1 MKIVKQKLYCYV
13 DETGQDT
20 YGEKFIVVSIV
31 VADEREKVFDLL
43 EEAEVKSGKTKRKWI
58 KTRSAERDKYLK
70 LALPQSKLKGK
81 IFYRIFHNSKEYE
94 DLMVLVIAQAINLYI
109 ERNGFSDYKATV
121 VIDGLKVTEAKRVA
135 KSLRLLGIKTRRV
148 RGEKDESNALLRLA
162 DALAGLI
169 READEGNKNYDKL
182 VNKLQK
188 EKVVNELLA

>member
-1 MKIVKQKLYCYV
+1 MKQKLYCYV

-31 VADEREKVFDLL
+31 VANEREKVFDLL
-43 EEAEVKSGKTKRKWI
+43 EEAEIKSGKTKRKWI
-58 KTRSAERDKYLK
+58 KTRSDERDKYLK

-81 IFYRIFHNSKEYE
+81 IFYRIFHASKEYE

-109 ERNGFSDYKATV
+109 ERNNITDYKTTI
-121 VIDGLKVTEAKRVA
+121 VIDGLKATEAKRVA

-148 RGEKDESNALLRLA
+148 RGEKDESNSLLRLA

-182 VNKLQK
+182 VNKLQE

>member
-31 VADEREKVFDLL
+31 VA
-43 EEAEVKSGKTKRKWI
+43 G
-58 KTRSAERDKYLK
+58 ERDKYLK

-109 ERNGFSDYKATV
+109 ERNDIIDYKATI
-121 VIDGLKVTEAKRVA
+121 VIDGLKATEAKRVA

-169 READEGNKNYDKL
+169 READEGNDHYDKL
-182 VNKLQK
+182 VNRLQR

>member
-1 MKIVKQKLYCYV
+1 MKTIKQKLYCYI

-20 YGEKFIVVSIV
+20 YGEKFIVVAIV
-31 VADEREKVFDLL
+31 VADEREKVLDLL
-43 EEAEVKSGKTKRKWI
+43 EEAEAKSGKTRRKWI
-58 KTRSAERDKYLK
+58 KTRSAERDRYLEM
-70 LALPQSKLKGK
+70 ALPPSQLKGK
-81 IFYRIFHNSKEYE
+81 IYYRIFHKSKEYE

-109 ERNGFSDYKATV
+109 ERNGISDYKATI
-121 VIDGLKVTEAKRVA
+121 VIDGLKDTEAKRVA

-148 RGEKDESNALLRLA
+148 RGEKDESNALLRLS

-169 READEGNKNYDKL
+169 READEGNDQYDKL